1 MLGDL
6 ILFIK
11 RIIKQHI
18 TCIHD
23 YKYVNTWKVVNCFD
37 YYECKKCGKIK

>member
-1 MLGDL
+1 MVGDI

-23 YKYVNTWKVVNCFD
+23 YSYKGKLDFRTG
-37 YYECKKCGKIK
+37 YESCDKCEKLKS